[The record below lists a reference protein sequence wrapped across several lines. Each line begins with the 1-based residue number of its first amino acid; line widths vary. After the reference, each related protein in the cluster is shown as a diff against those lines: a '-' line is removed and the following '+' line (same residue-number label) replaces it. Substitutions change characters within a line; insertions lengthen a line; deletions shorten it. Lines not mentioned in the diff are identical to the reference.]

1 MYSHS
6 FAERVKFPNIEPDI
20 GKCLNFLELC
30 LDIWPSSGVY
40 FTLGIIFKCDVISVG
55 DELSIPHEVAREK
68 AKNYLR
74 LAYQADKTH
83 ADAVYHLADLL
94 IQEDRDSAKELFE
107 ISALEGHPFAAM
119 KLILLNLDTFSN
131 FTHAQEWAKLLKE
144 MMKEDISE
152 GDSIRYK
159 YNSRLLSSQELD
171 LFQNLGKLDEILLH
185 KQVLLQ
191 REFDFE
197 TGRRLRSID
206 AISALKHLHNAAKAG
221 HFGALKDVC
230 SWMRRPNPLLTSSHH
245 PLKYHSVG
253 RILYNETR
261 IQKSKRTYRRGP
273 QIRRWYGRH

>member
-94 IQEDRDSAKELFE
+94 IQEDVVP
-107 ISALEGHPFAAM
+107 ISS
-119 KLILLNLDTFSN
+119 LNSLN
-131 FTHAQEWAKLLKE
+131 HK
-144 MMKEDISE
+144 ISFLPTPK
-152 GDSIRYK
+152 IP
-159 YNSRLLSSQELD
+159 NPQ
-171 LFQNLGKLDEILLH
+171 H
-185 KQVLLQ
+185 H
-191 REFDFE
+191 
-197 TGRRLRSID
+197 RLRESPPYCSINSIATHQFNRFTTFTNPCVLCFD
-206 AISALKHLHNAAKAG
+206 LPKA
-221 HFGALKDVC
+221 
-230 SWMRRPNPLLTSSHH
+230 
-245 PLKYHSVG
+245 
-253 RILYNETR
+253 
-261 IQKSKRTYRRGP
+261 
-273 QIRRWYGRH
+273 